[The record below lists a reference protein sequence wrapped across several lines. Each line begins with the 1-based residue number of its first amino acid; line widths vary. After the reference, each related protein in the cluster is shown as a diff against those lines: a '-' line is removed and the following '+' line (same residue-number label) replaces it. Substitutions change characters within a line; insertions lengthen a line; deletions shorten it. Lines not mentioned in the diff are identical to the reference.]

1 MFAAVCCDLAS
12 SEHIEK
18 IGVLLSQYGF
28 QKIQNDLYEHK
39 AINEEYLTRLKKDI
53 DRHTDY
59 YDIIRIYQYPMEN
72 TLVITSLKQ
81 KKWRKLVVK
90 IDKTLY

>member
-1 MFAAVCCDLAS
+1 MFTAVCCDLAS
-12 SEHIEK
+12 SDHQEK
-18 IGVLLSQYGF
+18 VAALLMQYGF
-28 QKIQNDLYEHK
+28 QKMQNALYEHTG
-39 AINEEYLTRLKKDI
+39 INAQYLSRLKKDI

-59 YDIIRIYQYPMEN
+59 YDIIRIYQYPLEN

-90 IDKTLY
+90 LEKTK